1 MEWIGVIGIVV
12 GLVFFV
18 VAAMKGWNVLITS
31 IVTAIVIALTNG
43 MDIMNAMVG
52 TETSYVTG
60 LAGFIRG
67 NLLIFMG
74 GAIMGEF
81 MDKSGAAKAI
91 AQAVMNKVGN
101 KSPYLV
107 LLGIAAVGAILTYAG
122 ISMFVAMF
130 ALIPLARPLFRECN
144 IPWHLFCAAW
154 SLAACSFT
162 MAMIPGV
169 PAVAWINAAN
179 GCGVSLTAAPIM
191 GIVGS
196 IIAIAVSCIYI
207 KFALKRAQAKGETY
221 EITEADKDVEA
232 DTKLPNLF
240 VSLLPLIVLIAVI
253 IGGSAAGIKNVVY
266 IAMLVAVIVS
276 VVAFYKHLDSV
287 RDVLG
292 KGAVAGVGPAVF
304 TSAAVGVG
312 TVAAA
317 SVGFSVIYE
326 AIFNMPGGTYVSAA
340 TMAAALGG
348 IMGSG
353 SGAVGIIAQN
363 FLDPYLATGV
373 DPAALAK
380 IIATSATIGG
390 ALPNSGAMFGML
402 AAMGLTHK
410 NSYKHIAAISVG
422 AGLCALVVMIVMANV
437 GIVQER
443 SWGPAGRCRALFVSR
458 TLAAPW
464 APAGPATILEACA
477 CRQGGCAKRLR
488 RAAGT
493 AAAPPA
499 WQGKGVVRSWVLAK
513 PKARLRRRC
522 RSSRRFPKTRS
533 SGGPASPPS
542 SRAWSPA

>member
-1 MEWIGVIGIVV
+1 MEWVGVIGIVAA
-12 GLVFFV
+12 LVLFII
-18 VAAMKGWNVLITS
+18 ASMRGWNVLISS
-31 IVTAIVIALTNG
+31 IVTAIIIALTNG
-43 MDIMNAMVG
+43 MDIMNSMVG

-67 NLLIFMG
+67 NILIFMG

-81 MDKSGAAKAI
+81 IDKSGAAKSIARAI
-91 AQAVMNKVGN
+91 MNKVGT
-101 KSPYLV
+101 KSPYFV

-130 ALIPLARPLFRECN
+130 ALIPLARPMFRECN
-144 IPWHLFCAAW
+144 IPWHLFAAAW
-154 SLAACSFT
+154 ALAACSFT

-196 IIAIAVSCIYI
+196 LIAIVLSCIYI
-207 KFALKRAQAKGETY
+207 KFALKRSLAKGETFQ
-221 EITEADKDVEA
+221 ADADDIEVEE
-232 DTKLPNLF
+232 DTNIPNFFLA
-240 VSLLPLIVLIAVI
+240 LLPLILLIATI
-253 IGGSAAGIKNVVY
+253 IGLSATGMKNVVY
-266 IAMLVAVIVS
+266 IGMIVGIIAS
-276 VVAFYKHLDSV
+276 IVCFWKYVGSP

-292 KGAVAGVGPAVF
+292 NGAKAALGPAVF

-317 SVGFSVIYE
+317 SVGFSVIYD

-363 FLDPYLATGV
+363 FLEPYLATGV

-380 IIATSATIGG
+380 ILASSASIGG
-390 ALPNSGAMFGML
+390 ALPNAGAMFGMF

-410 NSYKHIAAISVG
+410 NAYKHIAAISIG
-422 AGLCALVVMIVMANV
+422 AGLCALIVMIVMANV
-437 GIVQER
+437 GIV
-443 SWGPAGRCRALFVSR
+443 
-458 TLAAPW
+458 
-464 APAGPATILEACA
+464 
-477 CRQGGCAKRLR
+477 
-488 RAAGT
+488 
-493 AAAPPA
+493 
-499 WQGKGVVRSWVLAK
+499 
-513 PKARLRRRC
+513 
-522 RSSRRFPKTRS
+522 
-533 SGGPASPPS
+533 
-542 SRAWSPA
+542 

>member
-1 MEWIGVIGIVV
+1 MEWIGVIGIVA

-18 VAAMKGWNVLITS
+18 IAAMKGWNVLVTS
-31 IVTAIVIALTNG
+31 LVTAVIIAATNG

-52 TETSYVTG
+52 SEKSYVTG
-60 LAGFIRG
+60 LAGFVQK

-81 MDKSGAAKAI
+81 MDKSGAAKSIAKAI
-91 AQAVMNKVGN
+91 MGKVGT

-107 LLGIAAVGAILTYAG
+107 LLGIAAIGAILTYAG

-130 ALIPLARPLFRECN
+130 ALIPLARPMFKECN

-154 SLAACSFT
+154 TLGACSFT

-179 GCGVSLTAAPIM
+179 GCGVSMTAAPIM

-196 IIAIAVSCIYI
+196 VIAIAVSCLYI
-207 KFALKRAQAKGETY
+207 KFALKRAQAKGEVYVADENETA
-221 EITEADKDVEA
+221 EASEEKA
-232 DTKLPNLF
+232 TPSLG
-240 VSLLPLIVLIAVI
+240 VSLLPLVLLIAIII
-253 IGGSAAGIKNVVY
+253 IGSQLGVANIVY
-266 IAMLVAVIVS
+266 IAMVAAIIVS
-276 VVAFYKHLDSV
+276 MIVFNKYISSQ

-292 KGAVAGVGPAVF
+292 NGAKSALGPAVF

-317 SVGFSVIYE
+317 AVGFQIIQG

-340 TMAAALGG
+340 TLAAALGG

-353 SGAVGIIAQN
+353 SGAVGIIATN
-363 FLDPYLATGV
+363 FLDPYLATGA

-402 AAMGLTHK
+402 AAMGLNHA
-410 NSYKHIAAISVG
+410 NSYKHIAAISIG
-422 AGLCALVVMIVMANV
+422 AGLCALVVMIIMAMV
-437 GIVQER
+437 GI
-443 SWGPAGRCRALFVSR
+443 A
-458 TLAAPW
+458 
-464 APAGPATILEACA
+464 
-477 CRQGGCAKRLR
+477 
-488 RAAGT
+488 
-493 AAAPPA
+493 
-499 WQGKGVVRSWVLAK
+499 
-513 PKARLRRRC
+513 
-522 RSSRRFPKTRS
+522 
-533 SGGPASPPS
+533 
-542 SRAWSPA
+542 

>member
-43 MDIMNAMVG
+43 MDVMNAMVG
-52 TETSYVTG
+52 TESSYVTG

-81 MDKSGAAKAI
+81 MDKSGAAKSI
-91 AQAVMNKVGN
+91 AQFTMKKVGT
-101 KSPYLV
+101 KRPYFV
-107 LLGIAAVGAILTYAG
+107 LLGIAAVGALLTYAG

-130 ALIPLARPLFRECN
+130 ALIPLARPMFRECN
-144 IPWHLFCAAW
+144 MPWHLFCAAW

-196 IIAIAVSCIYI
+196 IIAIVVSCIYI
-207 KFALKRAQAKGETY
+207 KWALKRAEAKGEGY
-221 EITEADKDVEA
+221 QADADDIAVEEEASI
-232 DTKLPNLF
+232 PNLGL
-240 VSLLPLIVLIAVI
+240 SLLPLILLIGTI
-253 IGGSAAGIKNVVY
+253 IGLSATGMKNVVY
-266 IAMLVAVIVS
+266 IGMIVGIVASIVCFWKYVPS
-276 VVAFYKHLDSV
+276 M
-287 RDVLG
+287 RDTLG

-373 DPAALAK
+373 NPAALAK

-402 AAMGLTHK
+402 SAMGLNHK
-410 NSYKHIAAISVG
+410 NSYKHIAAISIG
-422 AGLCALVVMIVMANV
+422 AGLCALVVMIIMANV
-437 GIVQER
+437 GIV
-443 SWGPAGRCRALFVSR
+443 
-458 TLAAPW
+458 
-464 APAGPATILEACA
+464 
-477 CRQGGCAKRLR
+477 
-488 RAAGT
+488 
-493 AAAPPA
+493 
-499 WQGKGVVRSWVLAK
+499 
-513 PKARLRRRC
+513 
-522 RSSRRFPKTRS
+522 
-533 SGGPASPPS
+533 
-542 SRAWSPA
+542 

>member
-1 MEWIGVIGIVV
+1 MEWIGVLGIVV

-91 AQAVMNKVGN
+91 AQAIMNKVGKN
-101 KSPYLV
+101 SPYFV
-107 LLGIAAVGAILTYAG
+107 LLGISAVGALLTYAG

-154 SLAACSFT
+154 TLGACSFT

-196 IIAIAVSCIYI
+196 IIAIAVSCVYI

-221 EITEADKDVEA
+221 EITEADKEVEA
-232 DTKLPNLF
+232 ETKLPNLF
-240 VSLLPLIVLIAVI
+240 VSLLPLIVLIAII

-276 VVAFYKHLDSV
+276 IVAFYKHLDSV

-410 NSYKHIAAISVG
+410 NSYKHIAAISIG

-437 GIVQER
+437 GIV
-443 SWGPAGRCRALFVSR
+443 
-458 TLAAPW
+458 
-464 APAGPATILEACA
+464 
-477 CRQGGCAKRLR
+477 
-488 RAAGT
+488 
-493 AAAPPA
+493 
-499 WQGKGVVRSWVLAK
+499 
-513 PKARLRRRC
+513 
-522 RSSRRFPKTRS
+522 
-533 SGGPASPPS
+533 
-542 SRAWSPA
+542 

>member
-43 MDIMNAMVG
+43 MDIMNSMVG
-52 TETSYVTG
+52 TESSYVTG

-81 MDKSGAAKAI
+81 MDKSGAAKSI
-91 AQAVMNKVGN
+91 AQFTMKKVGT
-101 KSPYLV
+101 KRPYFV
-107 LLGIAAVGAILTYAG
+107 LLGIAAVGALLTYAG

-130 ALIPLARPLFRECN
+130 ALIPLARPMFRECN
-144 IPWHLFCAAW
+144 MPWHLFCAAW

-179 GCGVSLTAAPIM
+179 GCGVSLTAAPVL

-196 IIAIAVSCIYI
+196 IIAIVVSCLYI
-207 KFALKRAQAKGETY
+207 KFALKRAEAKGEGY
-221 EITEADKDVEA
+221 KMTEDDVEVEEE
-232 DTKLPNLF
+232 TNIPNLGL
-240 VSLLPLIVLIAVI
+240 SLLPLILLIATI
-253 IGGSAAGIKNVVY
+253 IGLSATGMKNVVY
-266 IAMLVAVIVS
+266 IGMVVGIIASMLCFFKYVPS
-276 VVAFYKHLDSV
+276 M
-287 RDVLG
+287 RDTLG
-292 KGAVAGVGPAVF
+292 KGAVAGIGPAVF

-317 SVGFSVIYE
+317 SVGFTVIYE

-363 FLDPYLATGV
+363 FLQPYLATGV

-410 NSYKHIAAISVG
+410 NAYKHIAAISIG
-422 AGLCALVVMIVMANV
+422 AGMCALVVMIIMANL
-437 GIVQER
+437 GIV
-443 SWGPAGRCRALFVSR
+443 
-458 TLAAPW
+458 
-464 APAGPATILEACA
+464 
-477 CRQGGCAKRLR
+477 
-488 RAAGT
+488 
-493 AAAPPA
+493 
-499 WQGKGVVRSWVLAK
+499 
-513 PKARLRRRC
+513 
-522 RSSRRFPKTRS
+522 
-533 SGGPASPPS
+533 
-542 SRAWSPA
+542 